1 MLKIAKAFEKLL
13 YPTFP
18 EPEVITWDLPIE
30 EIQRVI
36 WAYARRM
43 RCTYDQA
50 ISKLCYMSYRDAK
63 RFLGESWPHIP
74 LANLYITLELPKS

>member
-1 MLKIAKAFEKLL
+1 MLKFAKAVKRVF
-13 YPTFP
+13 YPEVPP

-43 RCTYDQA
+43 RCTYDKA

-63 RFLGESWPHIP
+63 EFLDES
-74 LANLYITLELPKS
+74 

>member
-1 MLKIAKAFEKLL
+1 MCYNNCMLKLVKAVEKFL
-13 YPTFP
+13 YPEAPP

-43 RCTYDQA
+43 RCTYDKA
-50 ISKLCYMSYRDAK
+50 ISKLCYMTYRDAK
-63 RFLGESWPHIP
+63 EFLGES
-74 LANLYITLELPKS
+74 